1 MSSVLQ
7 PSTLLAH
14 AARRPELHYGMVNT
28 PIYRGSTILSSSLH
42 EWESRKT
49 PENPYASYG
58 RFGTPTTAALEEM
71 VAQAE
76 GGHRSI
82 VLPSGLAACTHA
94 ILALV
99 QSGDHVLL
107 SDSVYGPTR
116 AFAEKV
122 LARFGIQAEFYDPCI
137 GAGIANHLR
146 PNTRVVFVEAP
157 GSGTFDM
164 QDIPAIAAQAHAVGA
179 FVVMDNTWATPLFF
193 KPFAHGVDVSVQ
205 AGTKYL
211 VGHSDAILGIATANE
226 RAWPLLQKGVQD
238 FGQTIG
244 PDDIF
249 LALRGMRTLAVR
261 MQQHWATGLQL
272 AHMLAQHPLVERVMH
287 PALPGDPGH
296 ALWQRDFTGA
306 SGLFAMAL
314 KPMDRVALAAFF
326 DALQLFGIGLS
337 WGGYESLVVPMDRP
351 RRNARTWDLEGP
363 LVRVHAGLEDAS
375 DLAAD
380 LCQALGAA
388 SQCMQRVHPAAPS
401 AALAFA

>member
-1 MSSVLQ
+1 MSPVLQ
-7 PSTLLAH
+7 PSTLLVH
-14 AARRPELHYGMVNT
+14 AARRPELHHGMVNT
-28 PIYRGSTILSSSLH
+28 PIYRGSTILSSSLQ

-49 PENPYASYG
+49 PDNPYASYG

-76 GGHRSI
+76 GGYRSI
-82 VLPSGLAACTHA
+82 VLPSGLAACTHS

-99 QSGDHVLL
+99 RAGDHVLL

-122 LARFGIQAEFYDPCI
+122 LARFGVEAEFYDPRA
-137 GAGIANHLR
+137 GAHIANQIR

-164 QDIPAIAAQAHAVGA
+164 QDIPEIARQAHAAGA

-226 RAWPLLQKGVQD
+226 HAWPLLQKGVQD

-249 LALRGMRTLAVR
+249 LALRGFRTLAVR
-261 MQQHWATGLQL
+261 MQQHWTTGLQL
-272 AHMLAQHPLVERVMH
+272 AKMLAQHPLVERVMH
-287 PALPGDPGH
+287 PALPEDPGH
-296 ALWQRDFTGA
+296 ALWKRDFTGA
-306 SGLFAMAL
+306 SGLFAFAL

-326 DALQLFGIGLS
+326 DSLQLFGIGLS
-337 WGGYESLVVPMDRP
+337 WGGYESLVLPMDRP
-351 RRNARTWDLEGP
+351 RRNASTWSLEGP
-363 LVRVHAGLEDAS
+363 LVRIHAGLEDAG

-380 LCQALGAA
+380 LLQALSVAA
-388 SQCMQRVHPAAPS
+388 QCMHQS
-401 AALAFA
+401 ASKP

>member
-1 MSSVLQ
+1 MSPVLQ
-7 PSTLLAH
+7 PSTALVH
-14 AARRPELHYGMVNT
+14 AARRPELHHGMVNT
-28 PIYRGSTILSSSLH
+28 PIYRGSTILSSSLQ

-49 PENPYASYG
+49 PDNPYASYG

-76 GGHRSI
+76 GGYRSI

-99 QSGDHVLL
+99 QAGDHVLL

-122 LARFGIQAEFYDPCI
+122 LARFGVEAEFYDPRA
-137 GAGIANHLR
+137 GADIANQIR

-164 QDIPAIAAQAHAVGA
+164 QDIPAIAQQAHAAGA

-238 FGQTIG
+238 FGQTVG

-249 LALRGMRTLAVR
+249 LALRGFRTLAVR
-261 MQQHWATGLQL
+261 MQQHWASGLQL
-272 AHMLAQHPLVERVMH
+272 AQMLAQHPLVERVMH
-287 PALPGDPGH
+287 PALPNDPGH
-296 ALWQRDFTGA
+296 ALWKRDFTGA
-306 SGLFAMAL
+306 SGLFAFAL
-314 KPMDRVALAAFF
+314 QPMDRVALAAFF
-326 DALQLFGIGLS
+326 DSLQLFGIGLS
-337 WGGYESLVVPMDRP
+337 WGGYESLVLPMDRP
-351 RRNARTWDLEGP
+351 RRNTSTWGLAGP
-363 LVRVHAGLEDAS
+363 LVRIHAGLEDAG

-380 LCQALGAA
+380 LCQALSVAAQCMHQSA
-388 SQCMQRVHPAAPS
+388 SQP
-401 AALAFA
+401 